1 MSHIVTIQTEVRDA
15 EALGLACRRL
25 ELGEPVH
32 ETVPLFSGEVSGYA
46 VRLPD
51 WRYPVVFDIEQ
62 GQVRYDNF
70 EGRWGE
76 PTHLNR
82 LLQSYGVEKCRL
94 EARRKGHS
102 VLENQLSDGSIKL
115 TIQIGEG
122 HANH

>member
-32 ETVPLFSGEVSGYA
+32 KTVPLFSGEATGYA

-51 WRYPVVFDIEQ
+51 WRYPVVFDVDQ
-62 GQVRYDNF
+62 GQVCYDNF
-70 EGRWGE
+70 EGHWGK
-76 PTHLNR
+76 PAHLNR
-82 LLQSYGVEKCRL
+82 LLQHYGVEKCRL
-94 EARRKGHS
+94 EARRKGHA

-122 HANH
+122 Q

>member
-32 ETVPLFSGEVSGYA
+32 ETVPLFSGQATGYT

-51 WRYPVVFDIEQ
+51 WRYPVVFDVDQ

-76 PTHLNR
+76 PAQLNR
-82 LLQSYGVEKCRL
+82 LLQFYGVEKCRL

-115 TIQIGEG
+115 TIQIGES
-122 HANH
+122 HANN

>member
-32 ETVPLFSGEVSGYA
+32 ETVPLFSGQATGYT

-51 WRYPVVFDIEQ
+51 WRYPVVFDVDQ

-76 PTHLNR
+76 PAQLNR
-82 LLQSYGVEKCRL
+82 LLQFYGVEKCRL
-94 EARRKGHS
+94 EARRKGYS

-122 HANH
+122 HANN

>member
-25 ELGEPVH
+25 NLGEPVH
-32 ETVPLFSGEVSGYA
+32 ESVTLFSGEVSGYA

-51 WRYPVVFDIEQ
+51 WRYPVVFDVEQ

-70 EGRWGE
+70 EGRWGR

-82 LLQSYGVEKCRL
+82 LLQSYCVEKCRL

-102 VLENQLSDGSIKL
+102 VLENRLSDGSIKL

-122 HANH
+122 K